1 MEKVTS
7 QLITSTYAEH
17 KELIDKCAAIASR
30 KHKTLFTQDDL
41 ENCKLHAV
49 YKTLANFD
57 ISKNTQFTT
66 YLCNNIRWEIAAFV
80 KNEIKYY
87 KKHKAVQVSVS
98 YNEDFNSQDI
108 ISDITDIDIKELV
121 IDKLV
126 KGMTFRE
133 IAKTRNI
140 CKETARK
147 KFVAFLEDF
156 KQNSV

>member
-1 MEKVTS
+1 MEKITS
-7 QLITSTYAEH
+7 QLITSTYTKY

-30 KHKTLFTQDDL
+30 KYKTLFTQDEL

-49 YKTLANFD
+49 YKTLSNFD
-57 ISKNTQFTT
+57 ITKNTKFTT
-66 YLCNNIRWEIAAFV
+66 YLCNNIRWEIATFI

-87 KKHKAVQVSVS
+87 QKHKSIQVRVS
-98 YNEDFNSQDI
+98 YNEDFNSNDMLLDI
-108 ISDITDIDIKELV
+108 NDSDTRDLV
-121 IDKLV
+121 RDKLV
-126 KGMTFRE
+126 KDMTFRE

-147 KFVAFLEDF
+147 KFITFLEEF